1 MCQQT
6 ELSICC
12 LDIGTRGSSLDREHL
27 VVRVRVWRTSFDSQ
41 DYFLVLVRVRRV
53 LVALFVVSR
62 SRTRTRTV
70 GVGPRSLRRWHG
82 GRG

>member
-1 MCQQT
+1 
-6 ELSICC
+6 
-12 LDIGTRGSSLDREHL
+12 
-27 VVRVRVWRTSFDSQ
+27 
-41 DYFLVLVRVRRV
+41 
-53 LVALFVVSR
+53 VVSR

>member
-1 MCQQT
+1 V
-6 ELSICC
+6 I
-12 LDIGTRGSSLDREHL
+12 
-27 VVRVRVWRTSFDSQ
+27 
-41 DYFLVLVRVRRV
+41 
-53 LVALFVVSR
+53 SR